1 MLDTIETPAEDP
13 EPVTQAELQT
23 DLTEP
28 ETSTS
33 TSTSTSTTT
42 TTSTTTKAPTKEELI
57 LGTCD
62 TSFEADSRL
71 INKDGSLKDPEQYGF
86 WVQSCGTQFV
96 FGKSLATWRDNFIKC
111 RQIGMEPISFEN
123 ETKLECFK
131 NMVSKWKYSSNYW
144 TSGLRVS
151 ASKFSWCKKDGSIA
165 VDKSK
170 LTWAAGQPDNVNNT
184 ENCVHL
190 NVVKSNSSF
199 YFSDRTCTDPQI
211 FACQGPPTPAPACSS
226 PVCPNVTCAKN
237 LTYYS
242 TLGTS
247 QFITKP
253 EQFGSWLTINGRM
266 YLYSFQDV
274 KTTFS
279 GAMAACC
286 EIGMTLLSLEYDY
299 KYKSVIA
306 AIKNN
311 VTSSDYFWTSGSDKG
326 CESNYGY
333 CSAKRLIRKEAI
345 WASGQPDNADGNE
358 SAVAVYITDAKA
370 QLFDFNEE
378 SKYRY
383 VCEARDTSKAK
394 SGGSAVRDEC
404 TSIYN
409 VSQVEIDTV
418 LNNTNKLDLRLK
430 CFLKCLGENSGLMVN
445 GKFLEN
451 EVLAILENLAHG
463 NLDDLQKNM
472 GIMDD
477 CGKASTGMD
486 ECDKAAQM
494 IGCSNEKAPDVLNG
508 VIMAMDQSIPV
519 ENAPLPP
526 EAYCYNSSEC
536 PSASLYLKYAQEIS
550 ACSADCQ
557 ATYGVVKFCGG
568 KKYYFDARVMDFKSS
583 FANCCNLGLKLAS
596 ITSIDQINC
605 LASFSFPNQ
614 NTWHW
619 MAASKM
625 NSSIPRWCTSAIP
638 FNFSIFNSTW
648 DDPAAAYD
656 SYVITPISKTMSV
669 TQQSTGRYSICEPI

>member
-1 MLDTIETPAEDP
+1 
-13 EPVTQAELQT
+13 
-23 DLTEP
+23 
-28 ETSTS
+28 
-33 TSTSTSTTT
+33 
-42 TTSTTTKAPTKEELI
+42 
-57 LGTCD
+57 
-62 TSFEADSRL
+62 
-71 INKDGSLKDPEQYGF
+71 
-86 WVQSCGTQFV
+86 
-96 FGKSLATWRDNFIKC
+96 
-111 RQIGMEPISFEN
+111 MEPISFEN

-131 NMVSKWKYSSNYW
+131 NMVPKWKYSSNYW
-144 TSGLRVS
+144 SSGLRVS
-151 ASKFSWCKKDGSIA
+151 TSEFSWCKKDGSIA

-226 PVCPNVTCAKN
+226 PVCPNATCVKN
-237 LTYYS
+237 
-242 TLGTS
+242 
-247 QFITKP
+247 
-253 EQFGSWLTINGRM
+253 
-266 YLYSFQDV
+266 
-274 KTTFS
+274 FS

-286 EIGMTLLSLEYDY
+286 EIGMSLLSLEYDY

-333 CSAKRLIRKEAI
+333 CTAKRLLRKEAI

-370 QLFDFNEE
+370 QLSDFNEE

-383 VCEARDTSKAK
+383 ICEASSIARDTSKAK

-404 TSIYN
+404 ASIYN
-409 VSQVEIDTV
+409 VSQAEIDTV
-418 LNNTNKLDLRLK
+418 LNNTNQLDLRLK
-430 CFLKCLGENSGLMVN
+430 CFLKCLGENSGLMIN

-463 NLDDLQKNM
+463 NLEDLQKNM

-519 ENAPLPP
+519 EKAPLPP
-526 EAYCYNSSEC
+526 KAYCYNSSEC
-536 PSASLYLKYAQEIS
+536 PSASLYLNYAQEIS

-557 ATYGVVKFCGG
+557 ATYGVVKFCGW
-568 KKYYFDARVMDFKSS
+568 KKYYFDARLMDFKSS
-583 FANCCNLGLKLAS
+583 FVNCCNLGLKLAS
-596 ITSIDQINC
+596 VTSIDQINC
-605 LASFSFPNQ
+605 LASFSKNYFFIQFLLMLNSTIKGKSEQGFPNQ
-614 NTWHW
+614 NSWHW

-625 NSSIPRWCTSAIP
+625 NSSVPRWCTSAIP

-656 SYVITPISKTMSV
+656 SYVLTPISKTMSV
-669 TQQSTGRYSICEPI
+669 TQQNGRKYKFQDTFVNCCNMGLKLASITTVEEVDCLATFVYPNQNDWSWVAFISIYNNHLYEHHVDYNQSTDQRGYQITILSVAQ

>member
-1 MLDTIETPAEDP
+1 
-13 EPVTQAELQT
+13 
-23 DLTEP
+23 
-28 ETSTS
+28 
-33 TSTSTSTTT
+33 
-42 TTSTTTKAPTKEELI
+42 
-57 LGTCD
+57 
-62 TSFEADSRL
+62 
-71 INKDGSLKDPEQYGF
+71 
-86 WVQSCGTQFV
+86 
-96 FGKSLATWRDNFIKC
+96 
-111 RQIGMEPISFEN
+111 MEPISFEN
-123 ETKLECFK
+123 ETNLECFK

-151 ASKFSWCKKDGSIA
+151 ASEFSWCKKDGSIA

-199 YFSDRTCTDPQI
+199 YFSDRTCTDLQI
-211 FACQGPPTPAPACSS
+211 FACQGPPTPAPACSM
-226 PVCPNVTCAKN
+226 PVCPNVTCVKN
-237 LTYYS
+237 TAFYS
-242 TLGTS
+242 TIGTS
-247 QFITKP
+247 QFLTKP
-253 EQFGSWLTINGRM
+253 EQHGSWLTINGRM

-333 CSAKRLIRKEAI
+333 CTAKRLLRKEAI

-404 TSIYN
+404 ASIYN
-409 VSQVEIDTV
+409 VSQAEIDTV

-508 VIMAMDQSIPV
+508 VIMAMDQSMPM
-519 ENAPLPP
+519 EKAPIPP
-526 EAYCYNSSEC
+526 EPFCYNASEC
-536 PSASLYLKYAQEIS
+536 PGVPPHAQEI
-550 ACSADCQ
+550 AVCTADCQ
-557 ATYGVVKFCGG
+557 TSYGLVKFCG
-568 KKYYFDARVMDFKSS
+568 KKKFYFESRSYDFNVS
-583 FANCCNLGLKLAS
+583 FINCCNLGMKLAS
-596 ITSIDQINC
+596 IATIEDVTC
-605 LASFSFPNQ
+605 LASFAYPNQ
-614 NTWHW
+614 NVWSW
-619 MAASKM
+619 VAASKI
-625 NSSIPRWCTSAIP
+625 NSSSGRWCTSTMPLNSSIYAS
-638 FNFSIFNSTW
+638 FSDNI
-648 DDPAAAYD
+648 DPTGNYNAYV
-656 SYVITPISKTMSV
+656 YVTISKAMSI
-669 TQQSTGRYSICEPI
+669 TSSSTVYPSICEQI